1 MTSQVLPSPSVSA
14 AQLGGSPI
22 AASQPCAPAI
32 GSAGPEK
39 PFSASRAENRP
50 LRAALPTL
58 TLLAGQPRHSQRPAD
73 CVDALPSAHTTWSAS
88 RPSSLAAPAAEPN
101 TPQVEVMCQPLG

>member
-1 MTSQVLPSPSVSA
+1 
-14 AQLGGSPI
+14 LGGSPI
-22 AASQPCAPAI
+22 AARKPCAPAI

-39 PFSASRAENRP
+39 PFSASNAEKRP

-58 TLLAGQPRHSQRPAD
+58 TLLAGQPRHSHRPAD
-73 CVDALPSAHTTWSAS
+73 CVDALPSAHTTWFGFS
-88 RPSSLAAPAAEPN
+88 RKSFAAPAAEPN